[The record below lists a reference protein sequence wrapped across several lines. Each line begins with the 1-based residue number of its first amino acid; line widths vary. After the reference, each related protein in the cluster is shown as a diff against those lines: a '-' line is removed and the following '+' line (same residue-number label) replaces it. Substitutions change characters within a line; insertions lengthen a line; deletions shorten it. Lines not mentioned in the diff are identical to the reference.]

1 MKIKKRLNL
10 TAWQFL
16 ALGYLTVIII
26 GAALLCLPIATKNGE
41 QTSFI
46 NALFTS
52 TSAACVTGLVPYDTN
67 THWTTF
73 GQIVILLLIQLGG
86 LGFMTFVSLL
96 FRMFGKTMGLHKSK
110 IFMLSAGEN
119 KRSELKRLFKRI
131 FIGSISCELLG
142 AGLLSIRFI
151 GQFGLGKGIYYAIWH
166 SVSAFCNAGFDLMGG
181 VFGNATFVSLTHYA
195 TDPLVSLTI
204 AGLIIVGGLGFCVW
218 DDLVESKGNVK
229 KFRLHTKIVLL
240 MNFVLL
246 ILSTLLF
253 LLFERNNPDFASFTF
268 GERMLA
274 SAFAAVTPRTAGFN
288 TVNLATISDSGYF
301 LTVMLMFIGGAPG
314 STAGGVKVTTFFVI
328 LMGISSVFTGKRD
341 IEIGKRRIHNTLLRQ
356 ALAVFVS
363 CLFII
368 IVATL
373 AICSIE
379 TGNETATFQAVL
391 FETVSAMGTVGLSM
405 ELTPTLAHASKFVL
419 VLLMYLGRAGILT
432 IGLAFGE
439 KKDVAGVKK
448 PLDEVLIS

>member
-26 GAALLCLPIATKNGE
+26 GAALLCLPIATKDGR

-67 THWTTF
+67 VHWTAF
-73 GQIVILLLIQLGG
+73 GQTVILLLIQLGG

-96 FRMFGKTMGLHKSK
+96 FRLFGKNMGLHQSK
-110 IFMLSAGEN
+110 VLMLSSGEN
-119 KRSELKRLFKRI
+119 KRSELRRLFKRI
-131 FIGSISCELLG
+131 VIGSLACELLG
-142 AGLLSIRFI
+142 AGLLSVRFI
-151 GQFGLGKGIYYAIWH
+151 DQFGLGKGVWYAVWH

-181 VFGNATFVSLTHYA
+181 VLGGESFVSLTRYA

-229 KFRLHTKIVLL
+229 KFRLHTKVVLL
-240 MNFVLL
+240 MTCILL
-246 ILSTLLF
+246 VVPTLLF
-253 LLFERNNPDFASFTF
+253 LLFERANPAFSSYTF
-268 GERMLA
+268 GERLLV
-274 SAFAAVTPRTAGFN
+274 SFFSAVTPRTAGFN
-288 TVNLATISDSGYF
+288 TVALSSLSDSGYL
-301 LTVMLMFIGGAPG
+301 LTVALMFIGGAPG
-314 STAGGVKVTTFFVI
+314 STAGGIKVTTLFVI
-328 LMGISSVFTGKRD
+328 LMGISSVFAGKRD
-341 IEIGKRRIHNTLLRQ
+341 IEIGKRRIHNSLLRQ

-368 IVATL
+368 LFATFI
-373 AICSIE
+373 ICAVE
-379 TGNETATFQAVL
+379 ANNETATFQAVL
-391 FETVSAMGTVGLSM
+391 LETVSAMGTVGLSM
-405 ELTPTLAHASKFVL
+405 ELTPTLSSVSKL
-419 VLLMYLGRAGILT
+419 ILILLMYLGRAGILT

-448 PLDEVLIS
+448 PVDEVLIS